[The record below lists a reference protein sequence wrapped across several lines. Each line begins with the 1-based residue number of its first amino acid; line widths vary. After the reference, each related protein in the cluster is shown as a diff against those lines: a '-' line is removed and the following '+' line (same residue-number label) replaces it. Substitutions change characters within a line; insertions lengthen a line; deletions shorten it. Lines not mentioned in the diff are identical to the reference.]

1 MMKVIAQTH
10 ALAEGLSLVG
20 SIVAGRTPKP
30 VLQCVKLIAADGRLT
45 LLATDLE
52 VACRY
57 SLPQVEIQKEGEALV
72 PADRLAAIV
81 RESMEDTLTIAVEKE
96 TCTITGSGSR
106 FTIYGYDPAEFPP
119 VADFLE
125 APDAEVASDVLTGM
139 ITRTLFATA
148 KEHSRYAISGVLWEV
163 ADKKLQLVAT
173 DGRRLALCKGALA
186 SAASRSA
193 SAIVP
198 TKLMSLIQRVAGGTE
213 QALATRIGETQI
225 LVRSANAV
233 LVGNLAQGNFPKY
246 GDVIP
251 RECNR
256 KATLN
261 TGMFLHRIRQ
271 AALLTNEESKGVRL
285 SFNGDTLTLTSRAP
299 ETGEAE
305 ITLAVEYEGEPIEIG
320 FNPAYLVDA
329 LKVISNETVNF
340 EFTAPNRPGLLRS
353 GTDFL
358 YVLMPVDLG

>member
-1 MMKVIAQTH
+1 MKAIAQTN
-10 ALAEGLSLVG
+10 ALTEALGLVG

-30 VLQCVKLIAADGRLT
+30 VLQCVKLVAAEGVLS

-52 VACRY
+52 VGCRY
-57 SLPQVEIQKEGEALV
+57 QLPQVEILEEGEALV

-81 RESMEDTLTIAVEKE
+81 RESMEETLTLEVQKE

-106 FTIYGYDPAEFPP
+106 FIIYGYDPAEFPP
-119 VADFLE
+119 VADFSE
-125 APDAEVASDVLTGM
+125 DPDAEVASEVLTNM
-139 ITRTLFATA
+139 ITKTLFATA
-148 KEHSRYAISGVLWEV
+148 KEHSRYAISGVLWEL
-163 ADKKLQLVAT
+163 ADKKLKLVAT
-173 DGRRLALCKGALA
+173 DGRRLALAKGSMARPA
-186 SAASRSA
+186 KREV

-198 TKLMSLIQRVAGGTE
+198 TKLMTLIQRVAGGTE
-213 QALATRIGETQI
+213 QSLAVRIGETQI

-251 RECNR
+251 SECSCT
-256 KATLN
+256 ATLD

-285 SFNGDTLTLTSRAP
+285 SLNGTTLVLTSRAP
-299 ETGEAE
+299 EMGEAE
-305 ITLAVEYEGEPIEIG
+305 IKAEIEFDGEPLEIG

-329 LKVISNETVNF
+329 LKVVESQTILFGFNASNK
-340 EFTAPNRPGLLRS
+340 PGLIKS
-353 GTDFL
+353 GNDFL
-358 YVLMPVDLG
+358 YVIMPVDLG

>member
-1 MMKVIAQTH
+1 MKVIAQTH
-10 ALAEGLSLVG
+10 ALAEALSLIG

-30 VLQCVKLIAADGRLT
+30 VLQCVKLIAAEGRLT

-52 VACRY
+52 VGCRY
-57 SLPQVEIQKEGEALV
+57 SLPQVEIQQEGEALV
-72 PADRLAAIV
+72 PAERLAAIV
-81 RESMEDTLTIAVEKE
+81 RESLEDTLTISVEKE

-106 FTIYGYDPAEFPP
+106 FAVYGYDPAEFPP
-119 VADFLE
+119 VADFTD

-163 ADKKLQLVAT
+163 VDKKLQLVAT

-186 SAASRSA
+186 APAARQA

-213 QALATRIGETQI
+213 QALAVRIGETQI
-225 LVRSANAV
+225 LVRSASAV

-285 SFNGDTLTLTSRAP
+285 NFQGQTLTLTSRAP

-305 ITLAVEYEGEPIEIG
+305 ITLTVEFEGEPIEIG

-329 LKVISNETVNF
+329 LKVVSNETVAF

>member
-1 MMKVIAQTH
+1 MKVIAQTH
-10 ALAEGLSLVG
+10 ALADGLGLIG

-30 VLQCVKLIAADGRLT
+30 VLQCVKLVAADGRLT

-52 VACRY
+52 VGCRY
-57 SLPQVEIQKEGEALV
+57 SLPQVEIQAEGEALI
-72 PADRLAAIV
+72 PAERLAAIV
-81 RESMEDTLTIAVEKE
+81 RESLEDTLTIAVEKE

-106 FTIYGYDPAEFPP
+106 FTVYGYDPGEFPP
-119 VADFLE
+119 VADFVD
-125 APDAEVASDVLTGM
+125 APDAEVASDVLAGM

-163 ADKKLQLVAT
+163 AEKKLQLVAT
-173 DGRRLALCKGALA
+173 DGRRLALAKGAL
-186 SAASRSA
+186 STAASRQA

-198 TKLMSLIQRVAGGTE
+198 TKLMSLIQRVSGGAE
-213 QALATRIGETQI
+213 QTLAVRIGETQI
-225 LVRSANAV
+225 LLRSANAV

-285 SFNGDTLTLTSRAP
+285 SFKDQTLTLTSRAP

-305 ITLAVEYEGEPIEIG
+305 ITLAVEFEGEPIDIG
-320 FNPAYLVDA
+320 FNPAYMVDA
-329 LKVISNETVNF
+329 LKVIANETVGF
-340 EFTAPNRPGLLRS
+340 EFTASNRPGLLRS

-358 YVLMPVDLG
+358 YVLMPMDLG